1 MSVVYSLKNN
11 PNLYLN
17 ITNQCSNKCY
27 FCFKNFWPG
36 IGQFNLILDREP
48 SYGEVIKEIE
58 KIINKKSWREVVFTG
73 FGEPTER
80 LDLVIEVI
88 KYIKRYHHIHTR
100 LDTNGHG
107 YLLNPGR
114 EVIEE
119 LKEAG
124 LDRVCVSLNTPN
136 KELYNKVCR
145 SEFEDA
151 FENVLDF
158 VKRSKNVFDTEI
170 TAVDINEIDMN
181 EMEKLAEEISV
192 RFRKREYIQPF
203 S

>member
-1 MSVVYSLKNN
+1 MSIVYSLKNN

-17 ITNQCSNKCY
+17 ITNQCSNNCY

-36 IGQFNLILDREP
+36 IGQFNLTLNREP
-48 SYGEVIKEIE
+48 VYGEVIEEIE
-58 KIINKKSWREVVFTG
+58 KVITKKRYREVVFTG

-80 LDLVIEVI
+80 LEIVIGVI
-88 KYIKRYHHIHTR
+88 KYVKRRQHIHTR

-114 EVIEE
+114 EVVEE
-119 LKEAG
+119 LRESG
-124 LDRVCVSLNTPN
+124 LDKVSVSLNAHN

-145 SEFEDA
+145 PEFVDA
-151 FENVLDF
+151 FDSVIDF
-158 VKRSKNVFDTEI
+158 IKKSKDVFDTEL
-170 TAVDINEIDMN
+170 TAVDIDEVDINEV
-181 EMEKLAEEISV
+181 EKLAEAISV

-203 S
+203 Y